1 MEFGLGLPGQSKLNT
16 PKNGESVVPINCQG
30 GGTARTPSSRRGGSA
45 IRALPVTSGASLSRR
60 APGCQPE
67 RRTGPADVLDVRNQA
82 IQANQAMSSM

>member
-45 IRALPVTSGASLSRR
+45 IRRYPLRQEPPSADAHRVVSQSGAQDR
-60 APGCQPE
+60 P
-67 RRTGPADVLDVRNQA
+67 DVLDIRNQA